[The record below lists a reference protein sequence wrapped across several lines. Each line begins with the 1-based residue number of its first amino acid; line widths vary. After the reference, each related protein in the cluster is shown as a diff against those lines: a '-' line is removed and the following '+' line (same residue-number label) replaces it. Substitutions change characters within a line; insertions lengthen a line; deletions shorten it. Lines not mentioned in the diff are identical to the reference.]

1 MIFNFID
8 FFFVID
14 VKYAVWKMRGLQR
27 KSSCTHDV
35 ALDRARVCVCV
46 CVVISGRLVVAPQ
59 SVHGWA
65 IGEHTITLAP
75 FDHAVIRIVKNLV
88 LKYANI

>member
-1 MIFNFID
+1 MIFNLID

-27 KSSCTHDV
+27 KSACTHDV
-35 ALDRARVCVCV
+35 ALDRARVCV

-65 IGEHTITLAP
+65 IGEHAITLAT
-75 FDHAVIRIVKNLV
+75 FITQL
-88 LKYANI
+88 